1 MSFWN
6 MDSSKEKRVCQ
17 CEFDKTTKM
26 LQDFVQNVSEGS
38 NENQKYRL
46 RDILQ
51 NCINLLPSYSKKRKL
66 LFQEKRNSSVS
77 LKLPNE
83 IWVKIMTYLE
93 NKDIFTR
100 CGN

>member
-1 MSFWN
+1 MNSL
-6 MDSSKEKRVCQ
+6 KEKGVCQ

-26 LQDFVQNVSEGS
+26 LKDFVQNVSEGS
-38 NENQKYRL
+38 NENQKFRL

-51 NCINLLPSYSKKRKL
+51 DCIDRLPLNSKKRRL
-66 LFQEKRNSSVS
+66 LDQESRNS
-77 LKLPNE
+77 LGLRLPNE
-83 IWVKIMTYLE
+83 IWLKIMTYLE

>member
-1 MSFWN
+1 
-6 MDSSKEKRVCQ
+6 MDSLKEKGVCQ

-26 LQDFVQNVSEGS
+26 LKDFVQNVSKGS
-38 NENQKYRL
+38 NENQKFRL
-46 RDILQ
+46 RDILKD
-51 NCINLLPSYSKKRKL
+51 CIKFLPSNSKKRL
-66 LFQEKRNSSVS
+66 PQNSSVS

-83 IWVKIMTYLE
+83 IWVKIMSYLE

>member
-1 MSFWN
+1 
-6 MDSSKEKRVCQ
+6 MDSLKEKGVCQ

-26 LQDFVQNVSEGS
+26 LKDFVQNVSKGS
-38 NENQKYRL
+38 NENQKFRL

-51 NCINLLPSYSKKRKL
+51 NCIDLLPSYSKKRKL